1 LLVLGEGEV
10 RLRRINMALK
20 KGMGNLRRAFNARGV
35 YVFVMTPFKMK
46 KNSRGQYEVDL
57 PGVEGNIRRFSRV
70 KGDRTMVV
78 CGGSGEFHSLSPSEV
93 REIARAAVSGAE
105 GRCKIVCGVGGP
117 TQNAVKMAGAA
128 QEAGCDAVLVMPHEG
143 VVKQGEKAIYE
154 RHTAISKAID
164 IGLMPFRAP
173 HQPLSIDLV
182 KRLAGVANVIAIK
195 EESGAV
201 DWVRTGVRVTC
212 GGVPFIT
219 GGSENMIPYYYLAGA
234 VGFTTGM
241 ANLTLE
247 NSVQLHSAA
256 IRKDWDRAMAWRDYF
271 EPLTDLRR
279 ELGTPML
286 KGGLEMMGL
295 AGGPV
300 RATGA
305 VLDAAG
311 RRRVRKLL
319 TEKGLL

>member
-1 LLVLGEGEV
+1 
-10 RLRRINMALK
+10 MALK
-20 KGMGNLRRAFNARGV
+20 KGAGDLRRAFNARGV
-35 YVFVMTPFKMK
+35 FVFVMTPFKMTK
-46 KNSRGQYEVDL
+46 DRKGQYEVDL
-57 PGVEGNIRRFSRV
+57 EGVERNIRHFSRV
-70 KGDRTMVV
+70 AGEKVMVV

-93 REIARAAVSGAE
+93 IAVAQAAVAGAG
-105 GRCKIVCGVGGP
+105 GRCKVVCGVGGP
-117 TQNAVKMAGAA
+117 TKNAVQMAEDA
-128 QEAGCDAVLVMPHEG
+128 QEAGCDAVLVMPHDPI
-143 VVKQGEKAIYE
+143 VSRGEKAIWG
-154 RHTAISKAID
+154 RHLAISKAIG

-173 HQPLSIDLV
+173 KQLLSIDLV
-182 KRLAGVANVIAIK
+182 RRLSGVQNVVAIK

-241 ANLTLE
+241 ANLTLPQ
-247 NSVQLHSAA
+247 SAQLHRAA
-256 IRKDWDRAMAWRDYF
+256 IRKDWGRAMAWRDYF

-311 RRRVRKLL
+311 RRQVRKLL
-319 TEKGLL
+319 KEKGLL

>member
-1 LLVLGEGEV
+1 MKRQRAGD
-10 RLRRINMALK
+10 
-20 KGMGNLRRAFNARGV
+20 LRRAFDARGV
-35 YVFVMTPFKMK
+35 FVFVMTPFRMTKDR
-46 KNSRGQYEVDL
+46 RGQYEVDL
-57 PGVEGNIRRFSRV
+57 EGVERNIRHFSRV
-70 KGDRTMVV
+70 EGEKVMVV

-93 REIARAAVSGAE
+93 IAVAQAAVAGAG
-105 GRCKIVCGVGGP
+105 GRCKVVCGIGGP
-117 TQNAVKMAGAA
+117 TKNAVQMAVDA
-128 QEAGCDAVLVMPHEG
+128 QEAGCDAVLVMPHDP
-143 VVKQGEKAIYE
+143 VVGRGEKAIWA
-154 RHTAISKAID
+154 HHLAISKAVG

-173 HQPLSIDLV
+173 KQLLSIDLV
-182 KRLAGVANVIAIK
+182 RRLSGVQNVVAIK

-241 ANLTLE
+241 ANLTLPQ
-247 NSVQLHSAA
+247 SAQLHGAA

-271 EPLTDLRR
+271 EPLTEMRR

-311 RRRVRKLL
+311 RRRVGKMMK
-319 TEKGLL
+319 EKGLL

>member
-1 LLVLGEGEV
+1 
-10 RLRRINMALK
+10 MPLK
-20 KGMGNLRRAFNARGV
+20 KRAGNLRRAFNARGV
-35 YVFVMTPFKMK
+35 FVFVMTPFRMTKD
-46 KNSRGQYEVDL
+46 RQGRYEIDL
-57 PGVEGNIRRFSRV
+57 PGVERNIRHFSRV
-70 KGDRTMVV
+70 DGEKTMVV

-93 REIARAAVSGAE
+93 AAVAQAAVSGAE

-117 TQNAVKMAGAA
+117 TKNAVQMARAA
-128 QEAGCDAVLVMPHEG
+128 QQAGCDAVLVMPHPA
-143 VVKQGEKAIYE
+143 VVKRGEKAIYE
-154 RHTAISKAID
+154 HHRAISKAIH

-173 HQPLSIDLV
+173 HQLLSIDLV
-182 KRLAGVANVIAIK
+182 KRLSGLPNTVAIK

-201 DWVRTGVRVTC
+201 DWVRTGRRVT
-212 GGVPFIT
+212 GNGVPFIT

-241 ANLTLE
+241 ANLTL
-247 NSVQLHSAA
+247 NQSVQLHDAA
-256 IRKDWDRAMAWRDYF
+256 IARDWDRAMEWRDYF
-271 EPLTDLRR
+271 EPLTDTRR

-305 VLDAAG
+305 ILDAAG
-311 RRRVRKLL
+311 RRRVRRLL
-319 TEKGLL
+319 KEKGLL